1 MIWLVHRRFPTVACA
16 ASSSILRIMLKLSHL
31 PRLLL
36 VVAALALM
44 ARTDRFFTPGT
55 LATILQ
61 VGSLV
66 GILAAGQAFVLIGG
80 GFDLSQGA
88 IMGLAA
94 AAAAL
99 QLRSGIDPRLTAVI
113 TLGLGLA
120 LGTTNGVCVAALRMN
135 PFVTT
140 LSTQMIFRGATF
152 VLLGG
157 QQVGRLVGYDWLGAG
172 PEIGGAL
179 FPWRAFVF
187 LGVTAV
193 AWLVL
198 RQTVFGQHIYATGG
212 NAEAARLAGVRTS
225 RIRVATFAISGLAAS
240 LSAILL
246 LSWVRTAKP
255 DTGSGYELQS
265 IAACVIGGISLQG
278 GAGSVLGAAAGCL
291 LLQTLDNLI
300 TRSGFPD
307 EYRTLVVGAVILTFA
322 AADSLSRRDR
332 K

>member
-1 MIWLVHRRFPTVACA
+1 
-16 ASSSILRIMLKLSHL
+16 MLKLSQL
-31 PRLLL
+31 PRVFL
-36 VVAALALM
+36 VVLALILM
-44 ARTDRFFTPGT
+44 ARTDRFFMPST

-94 AAAAL
+94 ASAAL
-99 QLRSGIDPRLTAVI
+99 LLRSGIDPRIAAVI

-120 LGTTNGVCVAALRMN
+120 LGTVNGHCVAGLNTN

-140 LSTQMIFRGATF
+140 LSTQMIYRGATF

-157 QQVGRLVGYDWLGAG
+157 QQVGGLVGYDWLGAG
-172 PEIGGAL
+172 PMLGGAL
-179 FPWRAFVF
+179 FSWRAFVF
-187 LGVTAV
+187 LGVVAA
-193 AWLVL
+193 AWLSL
-198 RQTVFGQHIYATGG
+198 RQTVFGQHVYAVGG
-212 NAEAARLAGVRTS
+212 NAEAARLSGVRTG
-225 RIRVATFAISGLAAS
+225 RIRVATFAISGLAAA

-278 GAGSVLGAAAGCL
+278 GAGGVLGAAAGCL
-291 LLQTLDNLI
+291 LLQALDNLI

-322 AADSLSRRDR
+322 ATDALARRDQNR
-332 K
+332 NA